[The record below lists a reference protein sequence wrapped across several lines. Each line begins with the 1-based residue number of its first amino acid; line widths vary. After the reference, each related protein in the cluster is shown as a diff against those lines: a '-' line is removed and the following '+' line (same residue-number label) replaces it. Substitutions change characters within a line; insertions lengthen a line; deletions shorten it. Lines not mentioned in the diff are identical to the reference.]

1 MGRTALYRD
10 DVWRPARAEVTLEP
24 TALTFV
30 LPGGRRRRFD
40 LDGCE
45 PVATDGCIAKGER
58 VADEGVGQWRPGAT
72 SSRGVERRFVKMLAL
87 ERGGSPQAVVVT
99 PPEEGA
105 VAPKIVSVPE
115 APKDAAIVDAAT
127 WDALAG
133 FILGG
138 GRVAA
143 LAVADLARLAMIAT
157 PQFAIL
163 IGEVAAQR
171 ALDWVAMAR
180 GPVRGVPD
188 LDLAL
193 QPLFVAARTS
203 QRAGEALIAALAYAA
218 GSARR
223 RRRYR

>member
-24 TALTFV
+24 DALIFA
-30 LPGGRRRRFD
+30 LPDGRRRRLD

-45 PVATDGCIAKGER
+45 PIASDGCMTQA
-58 VADEGVGQWRPGAT
+58 
-72 SSRGVERRFVKMLAL
+72 RGVERRFVRMLAL
-87 ERGGSPQAVVVT
+87 ERGGAAQAVMVT

-105 VAPKIVSVPE
+105 VAPKIVRVPE

-127 WDALAG
+127 WEALAE

-143 LAVADLARLAMIAT
+143 LAVADLARLATIAT
-157 PQFAIL
+157 PQFAVL
-163 IGEVAAQR
+163 IGEIAAQR
-171 ALDWVAMAR
+171 ALDWVAMAH

-188 LDLAL
+188 LDQAL

-203 QRAGEALIAALAYAA
+203 PRAGEALIAALAHAA

>member
-45 PVATDGCIAKGER
+45 PVASDGCLAR
-58 VADEGVGQWRPGAT
+58 GA
-72 SSRGVERRFVKMLAL
+72 ERRFVKMLAL
-87 ERGGSPQAVVVT
+87 ERNGAAPAVVVT

-105 VAPKIVSVPE
+105 VAPKIVRVPE

-143 LAVADLARLAMIAT
+143 LAVADLARLAMVAT

-180 GPVRGVPD
+180 GPVRGIPD